1 MISLGARIVKSAIRL
16 YTFKYRRRQMSLSRN
31 LRIKPRGYTC
41 PKGFEYSVQIFNGVK
56 VEQLIPLG
64 QKQDTVILHFHG
76 GGGAIGMD
84 GLFYRLVAQ
93 KYAKISGLTVY
104 SIDYSTGLDKVHPSF
119 LNDCYAAYMGL
130 IDSGIDPQNI
140 IAVGDSMG
148 ANLMLAVCLKARDEG
163 KPLPKALI
171 SVCAFADC
179 TASGESYRKNCHKDP
194 MYALP
199 YYMSADK
206 YADRLRRVPPYVG
219 QCDASHPYI
228 SPAFGDFSG
237 FPEMMIV
244 VGDCEVDES
253 DSDMIYSR
261 AVEAGVRAEYKK
273 YKGMFHDFLYMIPFI
288 KESKK
293 AWKDIAA
300 FISQV
305 KDKS

>member
-16 YTFKYRRRQMSLSRN
+16 FTFKYRRRQMSLSRN

-104 SIDYSTGLDKVHPSF
+104 SIDYSMGLDKVHPSF
-119 LNDCYAAYMGL
+119 LNDCYAAYTGL
-130 IDSGIDPQNI
+130 IDSGIAPENI

-148 ANLMLAVCLKARDEG
+148 ANLMLSVFLKARDEG
-163 KPLPKALI
+163 LAMPRAAV
-171 SVCAFADC
+171 SVCAYADC

-199 YYMSADK
+199 FYMSADK
-206 YADRLRRVPPYVG
+206 YADRLRRLPAYIG
-219 QCDASHPYI
+219 DCDPRDPYI
-228 SPAFGDFSG
+228 SPAFADYKG
-237 FPEMMIV
+237 FPKMLVV

-253 DSDMIYSR
+253 DSDMIYLR
-261 AVEAGVRAEYKK
+261 AVEAGVEVEYKK
-273 YKGMFHDFLYMIPFI
+273 YKGMFHDFLYVVPFL
-288 KESKK
+288 KESKQ
-293 AWKDIAA
+293 AWRDIEK
-300 FISQV
+300 FIAEA
-305 KDKS
+305 

>member
-1 MISLGARIVKSAIRL
+1 MISLGARFVKSAIRL
-16 YTFKYRRRQMSLSRN
+16 FTFKYRRKQASVSRN
-31 LRIKPRGYTC
+31 IRVKPRPYKFPEDLNHTV
-41 PKGFEYSVQIFNGVK
+41 EYFNGVK
-56 VEQLIPLG
+56 VQILSPENPSRDKI
-64 QKQDTVILHFHG
+64 ILHFHG

-119 LNDCYAAYMGL
+119 LNDCYAAYTGL
-130 IDSGIDPQNI
+130 IDSGIAPENI

-199 YYMSADK
+199 FYMSADK
-206 YADRLRRVPPYVG
+206 YADRLRRLPAYIG
-219 QCDASHPYI
+219 DCDPRDPYI
-228 SPAFGDFSG
+228 SPAFADYRG
-237 FPEMMIV
+237 FPKMLVI

-253 DSDMIYSR
+253 DSDMIYLR
-261 AVEAGVRAEYKK
+261 AVEAGVEVEYKK
-273 YKGMFHDFLYMIPFI
+273 YKGMFHDFLYAVPFL
-288 KESKK
+288 KESKQ
-293 AWKDIAA
+293 AWRDIEK
-300 FISQV
+300 FIAEA
-305 KDKS
+305 